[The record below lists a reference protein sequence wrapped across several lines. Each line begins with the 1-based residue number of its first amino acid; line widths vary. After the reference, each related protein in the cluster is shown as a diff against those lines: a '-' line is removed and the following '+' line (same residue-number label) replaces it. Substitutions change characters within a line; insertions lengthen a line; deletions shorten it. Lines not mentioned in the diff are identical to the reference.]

1 MTDQATGNRTFR
13 DEADVNQLFEAIS
26 DPASRA
32 IIRETRA
39 EALTA
44 KELSQRCDMA
54 TSTAYRKIERLVD
67 VGLLSEHVRF
77 TSKTRHAHEYTHD
90 IDDIEIDV
98 TSTGISVVIS
108 EEVSDKTEVRLS
120 AD

>member
-1 MTDQATGNRTFR
+1 MTDQATGTQTIR
-13 DEADVNQLFEAIS
+13 DEADVNQLFEAIR
-26 DPASRA
+26 DPDSRA
-32 IIRETRA
+32 IIRETRS

-44 KELSQRCDMA
+44 KELSERCDIA

-67 VGLLSEHVRF
+67 VGILTEHVRF

-90 IDDIEIDV
+90 IDSIELDV
-98 TSTGISVVIS
+98 TNTGVSVVIS
-108 EEVSDKTEVRLS
+108 EDVAEQTDLRLS

>member
-1 MTDQATGNRTFR
+1 MTDQATGTRTVR
-13 DEADVNQLFEAIS
+13 DEADVNQLFEAIT
-26 DPASRA
+26 DPDSRA

-44 KELSQRCDMA
+44 KELSQRCSIA

-67 VGLLSEHVRF
+67 VGILTEQIRF
-77 TSKTRHAHEYTHD
+77 TGKTRHAHEYSHD
-90 IDDIEIDV
+90 IDSIEVDV
-98 TSTGISVVIS
+98 SNTGISVIIS
-108 EEVSDKTEVRLS
+108 EDVAEQTELRLS